1 MFEYD
6 YLSGFRASDGSTTSA
21 GQANAGIFEKQNNY
35 TPAPQ
40 QSWESASAYGQ
51 RLTGGQNWSS
61 GNGNS

>member
-1 MFEYD
+1 MSDYD
-6 YLSGFRASDGSTTSA
+6 YLNGFRASDGSTTFA
-21 GQANAGIFEKQNNY
+21 GQSNAGVFETQNNY

-61 GNGNS
+61 DTGKS